1 MFNQTTPQDYLND
14 MHAIGIPRLFHPKMN
29 PRDRATGIQKAK
41 KELGRLQVELQH
53 HRDNLRNQNKK
64 APADEVKQI
73 LAPFNLLQN
82 LLQQL
87 KDEVN
92 ALEEKLASGKML
104 PHSFEFGRYIFGDE
118 EQAEWFIGD
127 EAQYEEWLQ
136 AEELKQRLETF
147 KQDGQPLID
156 KLNDIQSEFGKL
168 KVVYQVD
175 QKKLD
180 KRHKKGYILRRLF
193 MLLILMIASGGIGAY
208 VYLEMNN
215 PMGLA
220 GFGLAGFF
228 FLLMPLGYI
237 DWKKRNTKLV
247 SSVREQK
254 TQLRRLQ
261 LEGKEVQ
268 KKYRPIEFQ
277 IKALESQ
284 YHNLRKG
291 LSGGKQ
297 ANSVA

>member
-29 PRDRATGIQKAK
+29 PRDRASGIQNAK

-53 HRDNLRNQNKK
+53 HRDTLRNQNKK
-64 APADEVKQI
+64 ASSDEVKRV

-87 KDEVN
+87 KEEMGS
-92 ALEEKLASGKML
+92 LEEKLASGKML
-104 PHSFEFGRYIFGDE
+104 PHGFEFGRYIFGDE
-118 EQAEWFIGD
+118 EEAEWFIGD
-127 EAQYEEWLQ
+127 ETQYEEWMQ
-136 AEELKQRLETF
+136 AEEVRQRLETF
-147 KQDGQPLID
+147 KEDGQPLLD
-156 KLNDIQSEFGKL
+156 RLHQVQTKFGSL
-168 KVVYQVD
+168 KTVYQSD

-180 KRHKKGYILRRLF
+180 KRHKKGYILRRMF
-193 MLLILMIASGGIGAY
+193 LLLVLTIASGGIGAY

-215 PMGLA
+215 PMGMA
-220 GFGLAGFF
+220 GFGFAAFF

-237 DWKKRNTKLV
+237 DWKKRNKKLV
-247 SSVREQK
+247 ASVREQK

-261 LEGKEVQ
+261 LEGKEIQ

-277 IKALESQ
+277 IKTLESQ
-284 YHNLRKG
+284 YNSLRKG

-297 ANSVA
+297 ATSVA